1 MLRRVWPGVRAW
13 IHELPTHHIPKPP
26 TQTAVRAER
35 CIVSQNMTATRPVV
49 EQRRERKRVE
59 SGWLAIAG
67 LLLLSALP
75 VIGGVL
81 RLTGVSANPDT
92 VVPVTSVVVIG
103 AHIVA
108 MIVYCLVGAF
118 QFSPALRVR
127 SRWHRRAGRVL
138 LPAGFIA
145 AISSVWI
152 GVFFGG
158 PADELAL
165 ARVRLV
171 FALAMTIFLVMTAVA
186 ITRRDFSAHGAWMTR
201 AYATAVSGG
210 TQALAVA
217 LWTIVISDI
226 DALGEAWLV
235 AAGFVINS
243 VVAELLVRRRRPNH

>member
-1 MLRRVWPGVRAW
+1 
-13 IHELPTHHIPKPP
+13 
-26 TQTAVRAER
+26 
-35 CIVSQNMTATRPVV
+35 MTATRPVV
-49 EQRRERKRVE
+49 EQKRERKRVN
-59 SGWLAIAG
+59 SGWLAITG
-67 LLLLSALP
+67 LLLLSTLP

-81 RLTGVSANPDT
+81 RLTGVSTNPDT
-92 VVPVTSVVVIG
+92 VVPVTSFVAIV

-108 MIVYCLVGAF
+108 MTVYCLVGAF
-118 QFSPALRVR
+118 QFSPALRIR

-145 AISSVWI
+145 AISGVWI

-158 PADELAL
+158 PADELPL

-186 ITRRDFSAHGAWMTR
+186 ITRRDFTAHAAWMTR
-201 AYATAVSGG
+201 AYAIAVSGG
-210 TQALAVA
+210 TQALVVA
-217 LWTIVISDI
+217 LWTIVISEI

-243 VVAELLVRRRRPNH
+243 VVAELIIRRRRAVH